1 MAKLVLSAEGSI
13 VSSHFID
20 RTRVSVGRDADNDIV
35 VPDAAVSAHHAE
47 IVSVGEDQ
55 ILVDLSCQGGTF
67 VNGQKVSRHILSHRD
82 VIEFGRYS
90 LSYLNSKTSG
100 ESDLERTMIIKAV
113 PDLLRA
119 ADAQRKATTPVTHAA
134 RAASVRFPG
143 GRILRRSGGS
153 GSECVELDRVVTLV
167 GVPGKQLAV
176 ITRRPQGF
184 FLTHVDGRVAASVNR
199 RSIGVDSQAVQLR
212 HGDVIEVA
220 GRRYEFQLDSAT

>member
-1 MAKLVLSAEGSI
+1 MAKLVLSAGGSI
-13 VSSHFID
+13 VSSHFIE
-20 RTRVSVGRDADNDIV
+20 RARVCIGRAADNDIV
-35 VPDAAVSAHHAE
+35 VPEAALGAHHAE
-47 IVSVGEDQ
+47 IVTVGEDQ
-55 ILVDLSCQGGTF
+55 ILVDLGSPGGTF
-67 VNGQKVSRHILSHRD
+67 VNGRKVSRHILSHRD

-143 GRILRRSGGS
+143 GRLLRRSGGLDS
-153 GSECVELDRVVTLV
+153 ASVELDRVVTMV
-167 GVPGKQLAV
+167 GVPGQQLAV

-184 FLTHVDGRVAASVNR
+184 FLTHVEGGSAASVNR
-199 RSIGVDSQAVQLR
+199 RSIGRDSQAVQLR
-212 HGDVIEVA
+212 NGDVIEVA
-220 GRRYEFQLDSAT
+220 GQRYEFRLDSAT